1 MIKFREWLSIQ
12 VAKHP
17 KRVVLVLII
26 LFNVL
31 FITASAALISS
42 LSLHGTEKMNF
53 FHAAYYTVTMILDA
67 GCIES
72 STISFTAIIR
82 RRLLLWLN
90 RAAMK

>member
-1 MIKFREWLSIQ
+1 MRKFKGWLSIQ
-12 VAKHP
+12 IAKHP

-31 FITASAALISS
+31 FITVSAAVISS
-42 LSLHGTEKMNF
+42 LSLRGTESMNF

-72 STISFTAIIR
+72 VIQDIGATGVALTV
-82 RRLLLWLN
+82 
-90 RAAMK
+90 MT

>member
-42 LSLHGTEKMNF
+42 LSLHGTE
-53 FHAAYYTVTMILDA
+53 
-67 GCIES
+67 
-72 STISFTAIIR
+72 
-82 RRLLLWLN
+82 
-90 RAAMK
+90 